1 VSPDR
6 AVREAATHRPLDEEV
21 NISNTNSRPSATVS
35 LQRAS
40 LRYGDI
46 LGLSPTTFELP
57 EGGGITGLLGP
68 NGAGKSTLIQLLS
81 GLLPPSGGEVR
92 IFGEAPFRNP
102 RVLSRLGFVPEGDR
116 FPAGLRGIPWL
127 RMMGELS
134 GLKGAGLR
142 AAMARAL
149 AAVGMEQNGLK
160 PFSEMSKGMRQRMR
174 LAQALLHDP
183 EFLLL
188 DEPFNGMDPE
198 ARLLLMEM
206 LRNLASE
213 GRRILVS
220 SHILGEV
227 AQLTDRILL
236 LFRGRLLAEGSVAEI
251 RELLDRH
258 PVELRIGAES
268 AQFVARWAVE
278 QEELVAL
285 RMEEGGA
292 VLAVRNPRSFL
303 PKLQAA
309 VLEGELPLRSLDP
322 LDLNLDAVFQFL
334 TKDHE

>member
-1 VSPDR
+1 MIS
-6 AVREAATHRPLDEEV
+6 LD
-21 NISNTNSRPSATVS
+21 
-35 LQRAS
+35 RAS

-46 LGLSPTTFELP
+46 LGLSPTSFELP

-81 GLLPPSGGEVR
+81 GLLPPSGGQVL
-92 IFGEAPFRNP
+92 IFGETPFRNP
-102 RVLSRLGFVPEGDR
+102 EVLKRIGLVPEGDR
-116 FPAGLRGIPWL
+116 FPVGLKGLGWL

-134 GLKGAGLR
+134 GLSGAELDAAVAKALR
-142 AAMARAL
+142 I
-149 AAVGMEQNGLK
+149 VGMEVNGLK
-160 PFSEMSKGMRQRMR
+160 PFAQMSKGMRQRMR

-183 EFLLL
+183 QLLIL

-198 ARLLLMEM
+198 ARLNLMDLL
-206 LRNLASE
+206 RTLAGE

-258 PVELRIGAES
+258 PVELRVSSEDPQA
-268 AQFVARWAVE
+268 VARWAVGQAE
-278 QEELVAL
+278 MVAL
-285 RMEEGGA
+285 RLEEDA
-292 VLAVRNPRSFL
+292 VVLAVRNPRSFL
-303 PKLQAA
+303 PRFQAA
-309 VLEGELPLRSLDP
+309 VLAGDLPLRALDP
-322 LDLNLDAVFQFL
+322 LDLNLDAVFQYL
-334 TKDHE
+334 TKDHA

>member
-1 VSPDR
+1 MSP
-6 AVREAATHRPLDEEV
+6 
-21 NISNTNSRPSATVS
+21 TVS

-102 RVLSRLGFVPEGDR
+102 QVLARLGFVPEGDR
-116 FPAGLRGIPWL
+116 FPTGLRGIPWL

-134 GLKGAGLR
+134 GLRGSGLQGA
-142 AAMARAL
+142 MERAL
-149 AAVGMEQNGLK
+149 SVVGMELNGRK

-174 LAQALLHDP
+174 LAQALLHNP

-198 ARLLLMEM
+198 ARLLLMDM
-206 LRNLASE
+206 LRSLATA

-268 AQFVARWAVE
+268 AQAVARWAVE
-278 QEELVAL
+278 HDELVAL
-285 RMEEGGA
+285 RMEEAGA

-309 VLEGELPLRSLDP
+309 VLAGELPLLSLDP

-334 TKDHE
+334 TKDHA

>member
-1 VSPDR
+1 M
-6 AVREAATHRPLDEEV
+6 T
-21 NISNTNSRPSATVS
+21 ATVS
-35 LQRAS
+35 LERAS

-57 EGGGITGLLGP
+57 AGGGITGLLGP

-81 GLLPPSGGEVR
+81 GLLPPSGGDVKV
-92 IFGEAPFRNP
+92 FGEAPFRNP
-102 RVLSRLGFVPEGDR
+102 AVLARIGLVPEGDR
-116 FPAGLRGIPWL
+116 FPVGLRGHAWL

-134 GLKGAGLR
+134 GLTGARLDQ
-142 AAMARAL
+142 AMASAL
-149 AAVGMEQNGLK
+149 AAVGMEVNGKKL
-160 PFSEMSKGMRQRMR
+160 FSEMSKGMRQRMR
-174 LAQALLHDP
+174 LSQALLHDP
-183 EFLLL
+183 DLLIL

-198 ARLLLMEM
+198 SRLQLMDLL
-206 LRNLASE
+206 RQQAAS

-268 AQFVARWAVE
+268 AQAVARWAVE
-278 QEELVAL
+278 HEELVAL
-285 RMEEGGA
+285 RMEEAGA

-309 VLEGELPLRSLDP
+309 VLSGELPLRSLDP
-322 LDLNLDAVFQFL
+322 IDLNLDAVFQFL
-334 TKDHE
+334 TKDHA